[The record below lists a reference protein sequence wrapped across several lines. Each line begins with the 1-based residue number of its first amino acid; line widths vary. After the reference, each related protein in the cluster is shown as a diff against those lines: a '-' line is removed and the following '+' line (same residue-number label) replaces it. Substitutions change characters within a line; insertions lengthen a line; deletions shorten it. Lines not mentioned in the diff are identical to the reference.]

1 MTHTFPSTEFPAA
14 YANASNYEDDVIKTL
29 VVCECSCCIC
39 SRWSLDGPCEG
50 QIVHFS
56 TKGGVPDL
64 RPLLCTGNDGGIDA
78 PGATLPTNTE
88 NGGVSAAGVSAELV
102 CEPCKNQQRYVPTK
116 L

>member
-50 QIVHFS
+50 QMVHFS
-56 TKGGVPDL
+56 TKSGVADL
-64 RPLLCTGNDGGIDA
+64 AR
-78 PGATLPTNTE
+78 
-88 NGGVSAAGVSAELV
+88 
-102 CEPCKNQQRYVPTK
+102 RYVQGTMVESMLLAQPCQLTLK
-116 L
+116 MVECLPRV